1 MKDYKD
7 RNTYIKLGLRKG
19 KSAIKTGKV
28 VDIKRKTLLW
38 VGLFLMVFIVNYL
51 FFIHFK
57 PLKTE
62 SIDGLKMK
70 NHKSPLSFEDWF
82 EKGCN
87 LQEEGNLIGAYDA
100 YSKAIN
106 LRPEDSNIYVKR
118 GVVCVKMENYYNAIR
133 DLKRAISLN
142 PDCMEAFVQRGSVY
156 LKQQNFDYAI
166 NDCNYALSLD
176 PNIEEAYFVRGI
188 AFREKGLSD
197 KAKNDFKK
205 SCELGNN
212 NGCQEYEEILY
223 SMNDWT

>member
-19 KSAIKTGKV
+19 KPAIKAGKAL
-28 VDIKRKTLLW
+28 DSKKKILLW
-38 VGLFLMVFIVNYL
+38 ISLFFMVFIVNYL
-51 FFIHFK
+51 FFMHFK
-57 PLKTE
+57 PLKME
-62 SIDGLKMK
+62 SVDGLEIMNPEGLITFK
-70 NHKSPLSFEDWF
+70 DWS
-82 EKGCN
+82 ERGCN
-87 LQEEGNLIGAYDA
+87 LHEEGNLIGAYEA
-100 YSKAIN
+100 FSEAIN

-118 GVVCVKMENYYNAIR
+118 GAVCVKMENYDNAIR

-142 PDCMEAFVQRGSVY
+142 PDCIEAFVERGSVY

-166 NDCNYALSLD
+166 NDCNYVLYLD
-176 PNIEEAYFVRGI
+176 PNIEAAYYVRGI